1 MNILNSKSI
10 DKGNVPKDITII
22 RKIFDS
28 LGIEEYEKNTLNYMS
43 EFINSYIIDILK
55 EAKKNM
61 NLAKREKINIEDVES
76 AVSTKENHMYK
87 NRSTYKE
94 MKSLADKV
102 NSIKIPEIKES
113 EMINRTSFD
122 NNLLQNNFQIYSNE
136 LNQILKENKNML
148 ENTSLRA
155 DDINML
161 GNKRKVNF
169 ASESKNNL
177 NYGYNGN
184 KQKNKRKISLNQ
196 AFKKTSQENA
206 KKEGINLIENNNN
219 IRINFEE
226 PKKIL
231 NIKTNNSVNLNSMNN
246 DEDNEE
252 ENDEIENI
260 INNEIGESTMNKKEE
275 EEEIE
280 DEDVEGEEYEGN
292 ENEEENEINN
302 EDNEELSKRKDNDK
316 KEDKLNFIH
325 ENINDEEDFDD

>member
-10 DKGNVPKDITII
+10 DKGNSPKDITII

-102 NSIKIPEIKES
+102 NSIEIPNIKES

-136 LNQILKENKNML
+136 LKQILIDNKNML

-169 ASESKNNL
+169 ANESKNNL
-177 NYGYNGN
+177 NYEYNGN

-226 PKKIL
+226 PNKII
-231 NIKTNNSVNLNSMNN
+231 NIKTNNNINSMNN
-246 DEDNEE
+246 EEDNEE
-252 ENDEIENI
+252 DNDEMDNTNN
-260 INNEIGESTMNKKEE
+260 NNEIGESTMNKKE

-302 EDNEELSKRKDNDK
+302 EDNEESSKKKDK

-325 ENINDEEDFDD
+325 EDINDEEDFDD

>member
-252 ENDEIENI
+252 ENDEIENT